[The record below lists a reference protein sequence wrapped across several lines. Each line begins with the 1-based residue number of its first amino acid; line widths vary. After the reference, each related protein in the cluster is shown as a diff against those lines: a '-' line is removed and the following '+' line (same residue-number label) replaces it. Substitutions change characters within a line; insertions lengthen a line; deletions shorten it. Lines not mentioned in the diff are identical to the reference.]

1 MTPKR
6 LTLPFAALL
15 IFLCLSACAS
25 RPSLVR
31 IIPPSEL
38 MADCIG
44 RDERTVGEAL
54 ENRFALIQCERD
66 KNARLREW
74 AAEEN

>member
-1 MTPKR
+1 MPKR

-15 IFLCLSACAS
+15 ISLCLSACAS

-31 IIPPSEL
+31 ITPPAEL

-44 RDERTVGEAL
+44 REERTIGEAL
-54 ENRFALIQCERD
+54 ENRYALIQCERD
-66 KNARLREW
+66 RNRRLREW
-74 AAEEN
+74 AER